1 MIIITGDYNKVD
13 KKLIIVIMSKKK
25 FTNSV
30 VYVND
35 IELIKIDIKK
45 NDTTKIILDLN
56 LFQID
61 NLTIKIMYSLNVID
75 IINNINLFNIN
86 IFKSIKIINCD

>member
-1 MIIITGDYNKVD
+1 MIIIIGDYNKVD

-56 LFQID
+56 LFQIY

-86 IFKSIKIINCD
+86 R

>member
-1 MIIITGDYNKVD
+1 MIIIIGDYNKVD